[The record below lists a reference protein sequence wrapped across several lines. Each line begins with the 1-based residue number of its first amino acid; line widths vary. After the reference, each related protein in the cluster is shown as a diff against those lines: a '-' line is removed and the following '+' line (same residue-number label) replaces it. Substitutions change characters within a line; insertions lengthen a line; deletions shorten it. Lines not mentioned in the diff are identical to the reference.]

1 MNRIEST
8 KWHSNNVISRIRG
21 YYSYRV
27 IKNKDVELNE
37 NGSYAINKFTIER
50 REWCGQDEWQ
60 TISIEDIDKEDLQ
73 YFVLE
78 LGKFI
83 SYYENSRNMIE
94 EHIDKCSKI
103 LNVDRNEIGFNLI
116 QEKLKE
122 VIK

>member
-8 KWHSNNVISRIRG
+8 KWHSNNVISRIR
-21 YYSYRV
+21 
-27 IKNKDVELNE
+27 NKDVELNE